1 MFTRISS
8 IAALSLALAACG
20 QADKEP
26 AQQAAATGT
35 SVPLDD
41 PLLKAEAEADA
52 QRKASE
58 DGRLA
63 CAVSGA
69 TEFARVCELE
79 RSDTEKGMLL
89 TVRHPDGGFR
99 RLLVVKD
106 GRGVIAA
113 DGAEQAVV
121 TPIGPKEIEVA
132 LAGNRYR
139 IPATVK
145 GSAPKG

>member
-1 MFTRISS
+1 MFTRTSS
-8 IAALSLALAACG
+8 AMAIALVLSACSG
-20 QADKEP
+20 EAENQADAP
-26 AQQAAATGT
+26 SGT
-35 SVPLDD
+35 KLQLDD
-41 PLLKAEAEADA
+41 PLLQAEAEADKM
-52 QRKASE
+52 RGSPDD
-58 DGRLA
+58 DGKLV

-69 TEFARVCELE
+69 TAFSRVCEIE
-79 RSDTEKGMLL
+79 RSETEKGLLL

-113 DGAEQAVV
+113 DGAEAAVV

-145 GSAPKG
+145 GATPKG

>member
-1 MFTRISS
+1 MYTRISS
-8 IAALSLALAACG
+8 IVAVALALAACSG
-20 QADKEP
+20 GNGEMAESS
-26 AQQAAATGT
+26 AQGT
-35 SVPLDD
+35 KLTLDD
-41 PLLKAEAEADA
+41 PLVKAEAKADEARGEVDNA
-52 QRKASE
+52 K
-58 DGRLA
+58 LV

-69 TEFARVCELE
+69 TAFARVCDIE
-79 RSDTEKGMLL
+79 RSETEKGLLL

-121 TPIGPKEIEVA
+121 TPIGPKEVEVA

-139 IPATVK
+139 LPATVR
-145 GSAPKG
+145 GAGPKG